1 MYDETENEEKKMQA
15 EVYEVVDRV
24 ASEENDKMENIFTPT
39 TQPKLNTDVR
49 HFRRNSK
56 NGKYAKK
63 EACKVV
69 KRTKTLGVCYKSL
82 ACQIES
88 KKRQKNILKYL
99 YT

>member
-24 ASEENDKMENIFTPT
+24 ASEENDKIENIFTPT

-69 KRTKTLGVCYKSL
+69 KITKMLGVCYKSRAKL
-82 ACQIES
+82 KA
-88 KKRQKNILKYL
+88 KKDRRISSSTCTLS
-99 YT
+99 